1 MAESGS
7 QESSWVDRNVQRSAC
22 FLDMKYQTC
31 SLTTSIII
39 YCAEQLFPYKKC
51 NLWSALKRMQ
61 SMIVKFQYAVC
72 FFHLRLR
79 DLMPMNYSSVK
90 ELLISLTKTLSSNYH
105 VYEDKL
111 LHWMRQLTMCSL
123 LDPPPWWRAVM

>member
-1 MAESGS
+1 
-7 QESSWVDRNVQRSAC
+7 
-22 FLDMKYQTC
+22 
-31 SLTTSIII
+31 
-39 YCAEQLFPYKKC
+39 
-51 NLWSALKRMQ
+51 MQ

-111 LHWMRQLTMCSL
+111 LH
-123 LDPPPWWRAVM
+123 